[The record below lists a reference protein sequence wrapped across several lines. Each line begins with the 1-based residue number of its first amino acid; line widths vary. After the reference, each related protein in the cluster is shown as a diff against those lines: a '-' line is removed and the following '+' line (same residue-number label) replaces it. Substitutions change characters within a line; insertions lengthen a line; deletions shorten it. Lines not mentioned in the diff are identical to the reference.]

1 MDKMQSS
8 TVTPSLK
15 RREFGGKVRSFFR
28 YLLITFVILL
38 FLGTFIF
45 LYLNSRPKPVRYET
59 FTPTVRDLSKTT
71 VVTGKIEPRDEVAV
85 KPQISGIITE
95 LLKEAGQH
103 VEAGEVIA
111 KLKVIP
117 DMNQLA
123 SAESRV
129 RLAHLNLDQ
138 ARVDHERQKTLY
150 DKGLISANDYE
161 KIRQTFNQ
169 AREEAAIAQEQ
180 LELTRDGVSASN
192 ASSSNT
198 LVRSTISGIILDVPV
213 KVGNSV
219 ILSNTFNDG
228 TTIASVADMSN
239 LIFRGNIDETEVGRL
254 STGMPMDITI
264 GALQDL
270 RFSAALEYIS
280 PKATATT
287 GGANQFE
294 IKAAVR
300 VPVDEKGQGAAPLIR
315 SGYSA
320 TAKIVLEEAQGVL
333 TIPEAAIEFS
343 GDSTFVYVLQNA
355 VSGEPAYE
363 RRAVETGISDGI
375 NIEIRS
381 GLNQD
386 ETVRGGIIVEEKDK
400 N

>member
-1 MDKMQSS
+1 MKKAIR
-8 TVTPSLK
+8 VILAAL
-15 RREFGGKVRSFFR
+15 VA
-28 YLLITFVILL
+28 LIFIGTFV
-38 FLGTFIF
+38 F
-45 LYLNSRPKPVRYET
+45 LYKNSLPKPVQYEV
-59 FTPTVRDLSKTT
+59 FTPAVLDLSRTT

-95 LLKEAGQH
+95 LLKEAGQR

-129 RLAHLNLDQ
+129 RLSQLNLEQ
-138 ARVDHERQKTLY
+138 AKVDYERQKTLY

-161 KIRQTFNQ
+161 KVRQSYNQ
-169 AREEAAIAQEQ
+169 AREEASIAQEQ

-198 LVRSTISGIILDVPV
+198 LVRSTISGIILDIPV

-228 TTIASVADMSN
+228 TTIASVADMSK

-254 STGMPMDITI
+254 TVGMPMDITI

-270 RFSAALEYIS
+270 RFSASLEYIS

-300 VPVDEKGQGAAPLIR
+300 VPTDSLGGSAALIR

-320 TAKIVLEEAQGVL
+320 TANIVLENANQVL

-343 GDSTFVYVLQNA
+343 GDSTFVYIVKN
-355 VSGEPAYE
+355 SGAKELEYE
-363 RRAVETGISDGI
+363 RRQVQTGLSDGI
-375 NIEIRS
+375 NIEVRS
-381 GLNQD
+381 GLKA
-386 ETVRGGIIVEEKDK
+386 EERVRGGIIVKEDD
-400 N
+400 NN